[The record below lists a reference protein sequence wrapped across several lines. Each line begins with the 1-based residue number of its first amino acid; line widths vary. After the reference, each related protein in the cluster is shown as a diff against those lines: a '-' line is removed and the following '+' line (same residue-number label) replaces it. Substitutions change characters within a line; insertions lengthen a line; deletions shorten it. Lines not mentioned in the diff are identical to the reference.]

1 MRNKKFLISFLILF
15 LFIFSILSFFPSS
28 KIHAKGIKIK
38 KFYIGINFHTH
49 FVGGCI
55 KKKAKHFNFR
65 VHYKYHPYKKSKEL
79 INLHIGKYETFVR
92 GKKVKCLFIYNSA
105 KPRFCWKFCWGNFWR
120 WFWIIV
126 WVLIFVLLWHRI
138 RLPIGFIKY
147 IARFILVRL

>member
-15 LFIFSILSFFPSS
+15 LFIFSILSFFPFS

-79 INLHIGKYETFVR
+79 INLHIGKYETFIR
-92 GKKVKCLFIYNSA
+92 GKKLNVFSFITQLSLVFVGSFAMGIFGDGFGLLF
-105 KPRFCWKFCWGNFWR
+105 
-120 WFWIIV
+120 
-126 WVLIFVLLWHRI
+126 
-138 RLPIGFIKY
+138 GF
-147 IARFILVRL
+147 